1 MYGFEIKAKQN
12 VVEMMAKV
20 EKAMTQMAEKVD
32 KSTKKAEE
40 SMEKM
45 GDTARKV
52 GERMAEIFAV
62 REIYE
67 FGKELM
73 NTAAEFETFAN
84 VIKYSSK
91 DMIDAGDNLD
101 YISGAVTRLH
111 LPMKEAY
118 QGFSELQAGLIGTG
132 IEGEKLRK
140 MFEGIT
146 TAATVLH
153 LPKHA
158 LEMVLYDFKE
168 IGERGLNMRN
178 MRSLTGWLPGI
189 NAVVKETF
197 HKSFEELEKEG
208 LSGAYFLDKLSGGLQ
223 KHFAPGLPNA
233 GHSLQAQIN
242 DMGTSFTRLKLEMGD
257 NLRPVFTEIFES
269 IHKAFDSGPVRA
281 FVQNI
286 RPIAETMLSLGKIWV
301 EYKIGVFAAE
311 AAMKGYA
318 AALELVAGIQA
329 LVGVETEAL
338 AVSMK
343 TLTATAFATGIGV
356 MAVAIGM
363 LVDNL
368 IEANNKLDDFVEKTI
383 HVKEL
388 AGSFDANKKKSD
400 DIMLAMSGNLTGQEK
415 SEALV
420 DLNTQ
425 IEALHKV
432 LDTKLN
438 PSIAAGQ
445 DQIKKA
451 YTYELDPTT
460 GKPTGT
466 ITDPKYLRL
475 FEGLQGLQF
484 EQRDYTRQLTNLERQ
499 RDKLL
504 KAGVKPPSYNIPK
517 FKDGMENGALSL
529 VGMAGAKG
537 GLAEAKVIHIEF
549 HDALQKIALG
559 VPSGIKRAGQDGI
572 EVMLRALNNIAYG
585 QSRTQ

>member
-1 MYGFEIKAKQN
+1 MYGFEMKAKQN
-12 VVEMMAKV
+12 IVEMMAKV
-20 EKAMTQMAEKVD
+20 EKAMTTMADKVD

-40 SMEKM
+40 SLEKM
-45 GDTARKV
+45 GETARKV
-52 GERMAEIFAV
+52 GETMAEIFAV

-73 NTAAEFETFAN
+73 QTAAEFETFTN
-84 VIKYSSK
+84 VIRYSSK
-91 DMIDAGDNLD
+91 DMIDSADNLN
-101 YISGAVTRLH
+101 YIAGAVTRLH
-111 LPMKEAY
+111 LPIKEAY

-178 MRSLTGWLPGI
+178 MRSLMGWLPGI
-189 NAVVKETF
+189 NKVVKETF
-197 HKSFEELEKEG
+197 NKSFEELEKEG

-223 KHFAPGLPNA
+223 KHFAPGLGNA
-233 GHSLQAQIN
+233 GHSLQAQMN
-242 DMGTSFTRLKLEMGD
+242 DMGSAFTRLKLEMGD
-257 NLRPVFTEIFES
+257 NLRPVFTEIFEA
-269 IHKAFDSGPVRA
+269 IHKAFDSAPVRA

-286 RPIAETMLSLGKIWV
+286 RPIAETMMTLGKIWI

-311 AAMKGYA
+311 AAMKAYA
-318 AALELVAGIQA
+318 VSLELVAGIQA
-329 LVGVETEAL
+329 MVGIETEAL

-343 TLTATAFATGIGV
+343 TLQATAFATGIGV
-356 MAVAIGM
+356 MAVAIGL
-363 LVDNL
+363 LVEKL
-368 IEANNKLDDFVEKTI
+368 IESNEKLDEFVEKTA

-388 AGSFDANKKKSD
+388 SGAFGGNKKQTD
-400 DIMLAMSGNLTGQEK
+400 DLMLAASGSLSDKEK
-415 SEALV
+415 GELLV
-420 DLNTQ
+420 DLNSQ
-425 IEALHKV
+425 IDKLHTV

-445 DQIKKA
+445 AEMKKA
-451 YTYELDPTT
+451 PEDFVY
-460 GKPTGT
+460 GKGF
-466 ITDPKYLRL
+466 ISDPKYLAL
-475 FEGLQGLQF
+475 SEGMNKLTF
-484 EQRDYTRQLTNLERQ
+484 EQRDYNRQLLNLEKK
-499 RDKLL
+499 RDQLVAGGA
-504 KAGVKPPSYNIPK
+504 KAPTYEIPK
-517 FKDGMENGALSL
+517 FKQGMENGALNL

-559 VPSGIKRAGQDGI
+559 VPSGIKRAGQDGVG
-572 EVMLRALNNIAYG
+572 VMLRALNNIAYG